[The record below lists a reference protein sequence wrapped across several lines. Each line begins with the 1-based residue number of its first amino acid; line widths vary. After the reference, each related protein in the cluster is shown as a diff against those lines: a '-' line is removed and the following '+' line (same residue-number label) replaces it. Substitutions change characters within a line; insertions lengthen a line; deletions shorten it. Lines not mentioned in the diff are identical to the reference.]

1 MSKLYLYTLPLLF
14 LSACGGETTTEA
26 TATETEP
33 VSEVAE
39 QVSEPAAEEKQVDV
53 CTLLTAEMAQA
64 FMGCNTEVSGG
75 AIRNSCKYGC
85 TDPFG
90 GLTLSISEASSANYD
105 DIKARRD
112 ENPMMEAVEVSGAVF
127 AHFAQAQGSL
137 NFYTDTQSFSL
148 QAVGRGKEEVVALAE
163 EILGQL

>member
-14 LSACGGETTTEA
+14 LLACGSENTTEG
-26 TATETEP
+26 TTTETEP
-33 VSEVAE
+33 ASEVSEQAA
-39 QVSEPAAEEKQVDV
+39 EPAAEKEQLDV

-75 AIRNSCKYGC
+75 SIRNSCKYGC

-90 GLTLSISEASSANYD
+90 GLTLSVSEASSANYG

-112 ENPMMEAVEVSGAVF
+112 ENPVMEAVEVSGAVF
-127 AHFAQAQGSL
+127 AHFAQAQESL
-137 NFYTDTQSFSL
+137 NFYTDTHSFSL
-148 QAVGRGKEEVVALAE
+148 QAIGRGKEEVIALAE
-163 EILGQL
+163 EILGKL